1 LPGRLGARYT
11 PAGDDRK
18 QDELSVELTTFGWG
32 WLALLLGVL
41 DVTLVLGYLGWLAR
55 HEPPPASPP
64 CRPVSWPSVDVIVP
78 VRNEAEW
85 IEDKLRNLDELRYP
99 ADRLRV
105 WIVDGASTDGTADIV
120 QGQIARDPRLSLI
133 RFPVASKTAQ
143 LNAALRRCDADWV
156 MVTDADARLPA
167 ETLELMM
174 AAGEADARTGV
185 VGAPVDP
192 AGPHA
197 LEALHWRLGNY
208 LRGREG
214 RCGCASLVAG
224 PCYAFRRALLA
235 AWPDDVVADDL
246 HATFTAMA
254 TGRRVTLIDA
264 AVTELRTPRRLDGLF
279 RLKFRRAHA
288 YLREVFR
295 FLPRTPTMPS
305 PARAVFLWRAAHLI
319 VLPVLLVATAGLAL
333 VWLGRL
339 MASPTAPL
347 WAGGMAGVAALSCWG
362 SQGARKLATVLAL
375 GALIVPT
382 LLLALMA
389 QPLWRQTA
397 AFPKVATARRGT
409 AREATR

>member
-1 LPGRLGARYT
+1 M
-11 PAGDDRK
+11 
-18 QDELSVELTTFGWG
+18 ELTAFAWG
-32 WLALLLGVL
+32 WLALLLGTL
-41 DVTLVLGYLGWLAR
+41 DVTLVLGYLVWLAR
-55 HEPPPASPP
+55 HEPSAAIPPR
-64 CRPVSWPSVDVIVP
+64 RPSVWPSVDVIVP

-85 IEDKLRNLDELRYP
+85 IEDKLRNLEELRYP

-105 WIVDGASTDGTADIV
+105 WVVDGASTDGTADIV
-120 QGQIARDPRLSLI
+120 QAQIERDPRFSLI

-143 LNAALRRCDADWV
+143 LNAALRRCDAGWI

-174 AAGEADARTGV
+174 AVGEADPLVGV
-185 VGAPVDP
+185 VGAPVEP

-208 LRGREG
+208 LRAREG
-214 RCGCASLVAG
+214 RFGCASLVAG
-224 PCYAFRRALLA
+224 PCFAFRRVLLG

-246 HATFTAMA
+246 HVTFSAMA
-254 TGRRVTLIDA
+254 TGRRVTLIDV
-264 AVTELRTPRRLDGLF
+264 AVTELRSPGRLGGLF
-279 RLKFRRAHA
+279 WLKFRRAHA

-295 FLPRTPTMPS
+295 FLVEVPRMRP

-319 VLPVLLVATAGLAL
+319 LLPVLLVATAGLGLA
-333 VWLGRL
+333 WLERL
-339 MASPTAPL
+339 IASPTASL
-347 WAGGMAGVAALSCWG
+347 WAGVGAGAAVLSC
-362 SQGARKLATVLAL
+362 GASRRVRKLSTVLAL

-382 LLLALMA
+382 LLLALVA